1 MEAAAEAGKEEG
13 AVASPVQHSDVRI
26 NLSGNEM
33 DVLDKLRFNKSALTL
48 PRRVENKRTFK
59 RPFIIS
65 SLVTWQLLIFQTTI
79 RRRPRASP
87 RAGSCFRIIFSPS
100 SRLFFSISFFLS
112 FFFFLSL
119 SLSFFF
125 FGGGGGGFNYHKSY
139 LSKSSSSY
147 FSELNEK
154 LGWLEARINKRA
166 SAAGYWNKFW
176 WHIDLK
182 WFEPWR
188 RPMLETTDSINYIN
202 SVPLHLV
209 PIHSAIVWQKFVGF
223 HIRNFPLLYTPTA
236 DSNRPA
242 DLIVQS
248 KVILL
253 YMGIRFFV
261 SVSLSLSIYLS
272 LFRLLS
278 FF

>member
-1 MEAAAEAGKEEG
+1 MF
-13 AVASPVQHSDVRI
+13 SYH
-26 NLSGNEM
+26 
-33 DVLDKLRFNKSALTL
+33 F
-48 PRRVENKRTFK
+48 F
-59 RPFIIS
+59 PF
-65 SLVTWQLLIFQTTI
+65 
-79 RRRPRASP
+79 
-87 RAGSCFRIIFSPS
+87 FSPI
-100 SRLFFSISFFLS
+100 FFYFFFPFFLFLS
-112 FFFFLSL
+112 F

-125 FGGGGGGFNYHKSY
+125 FFWMGGGFNYHKSY

-253 YMGIRFFV
+253 YYIWV
-261 SVSLSLSIYLS
+261 YVSLSLCLSVFLCICHCFVCS
-272 LFRLLS
+272 LFFNVCVCVEEELYRLHRRNPISIPGIIISLVTRECRVVEHMS
-278 FF
+278 TSNRNSWLCC